1 MREQAP
7 SAQLANFA
15 DSPFVTVGVLNTSIA
30 SENAGDFIIME
41 AAAREIAR
49 CLPLAFKVQL
59 TTHEKL
65 SRTSLR
71 LQKKVAFNVACGTN
85 LLHSHMEIVKQW
97 NVGIFAAWRLK
108 PVVLLGVG
116 WRGHASHR
124 TTFFTKRFLRS
135 LLSRDGLHSVRDSY
149 AAERLR
155 EIGINNVVNTAC
167 PTMWDL
173 TREHCADI
181 PAEQGEDVV
190 VTLTDYSPEPQKDR
204 QLLDLLKRL
213 YRRVYFWRQGAGDCE
228 YLASIARPGE
238 VCHSQGLNWP
248 SGCAVRILPSS
259 LQAYDELLANRSLSL
274 DYVGTR
280 LHGGIRALQHKRRA
294 WIIGVD
300 HRARDKAV
308 DFQLPVMSRYTPPD
322 DLERSI
328 RSRAACEIH
337 LPLENI
343 RRWREQF
350 ADSTDK
356 QVGSSGNTCGSEL
369 TAPCP
374 LTHAH

>member
-1 MREQAP
+1 MCEKVREGLRFN
-7 SAQLANFA
+7 SS
-15 DSPFVTVGVLNTSIA
+15 DSPRLTIGVLNTSIA
-30 SENAGDFIIME
+30 SENIGDFIIME

-49 CLPLAFKVQL
+49 CLPLAYKVHL

-65 SRTSLR
+65 SRASLR
-71 LQKKVAFNVACGTN
+71 LQKRVAFNFACGTN

-97 NVGIFAAWRLK
+97 NIGMFAAWFLK

-116 WRGHASHR
+116 WRGHASR
-124 TTFFTKRFLRS
+124 KTTFYTKRFLRS

-149 AAERLR
+149 AEARLR
-155 EIGINNVVNTAC
+155 EIGVGNVINTSC
-167 PTMWDL
+167 PTMWNL
-173 TREHCADI
+173 TPDHCADI

-190 VTLTDYSPEPQKDR
+190 MTLTDYSPEPHKDR

-213 YRRVYFWRQGAGDCE
+213 YRHVYFWRQGAGDCD
-228 YLASIARPGE
+228 YLASFARPGE
-238 VCHSQGLNWP
+238 VFHGRDCDWP
-248 SGCAVRILPSS
+248 RGATVKVLPSS
-259 LQAYDELLANRSLSL
+259 LQAYDELLADRSLSL

-308 DFQLPVMSRYTPPD
+308 DFQLPVMSRYTPPA
-322 DLERSI
+322 DLERGI

-337 LPLENI
+337 IPLENI

-350 ADSTDK
+350 A
-356 QVGSSGNTCGSEL
+356 VRVAEAEEEL
-369 TAPCP
+369 AR
-374 LTHAH
+374 